1 MMTETAGL
9 VGRLLEHERKTNLFI
24 AKEAATALE
33 RLSAERDEWK
43 VACQSH
49 VEGWSKSHI
58 AGVENAEA
66 LEQAQARIA
75 ELERELACWKFNT
88 RDDRRLAEDWERHV
102 ARIAELEEKI
112 ENLEMAIA
120 AYKIAAPTPQ
130 GEIVEEKCPCGSHPF
145 AFNFEPGDGEIT
157 CAWCGRNMN

>member
-1 MMTETAGL
+1 MTKPNEIAEL
-9 VGRLLEHERKTNLFI
+9 VERLLQASDQQAYKDMAILSTLL
-24 AKEAATALE
+24 ADAA
-33 RLSAERDEWK
+33 S
-43 VACQSH
+43 
-49 VEGWSKSHI
+49 
-58 AGVENAEA
+58 A